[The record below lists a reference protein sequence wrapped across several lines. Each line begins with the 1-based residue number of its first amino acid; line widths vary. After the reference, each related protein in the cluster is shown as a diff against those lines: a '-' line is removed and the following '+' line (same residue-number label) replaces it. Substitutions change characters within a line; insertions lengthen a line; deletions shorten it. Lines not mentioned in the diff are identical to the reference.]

1 MHFDSQLVDFQGIAK
16 DHCVLTVFIENG
28 RRKINY
34 IKIYQFKA
42 EAHRHKENRVADR
55 KRTNQNI
62 LPIRKNLM
70 FYSLSESANKSVDFA
85 PF

>member
-1 MHFDSQLVDFQGIAK
+1 MIFSNAMG
-16 DHCVLTVFIENG
+16 TVPYMVI
-28 RRKINY
+28 
-34 IKIYQFKA
+34 KA

-62 LPIRKNLM
+62 LPIRKNLL

>member
-1 MHFDSQLVDFQGIAK
+1 MKH
-16 DHCVLTVFIENG
+16 
-28 RRKINY
+28 
-34 IKIYQFKA
+34 YQREFVKA